1 MDPAKVKY
9 RVAFGTFREAVSSTF
24 PYQLVQMTN
33 RVAKTQENLQREQ
46 KANYNGEKK
55 HNKADGS
62 IKRCAGGQT
71 SRRLVSRMKIG
82 ALGLAEASAPR
93 STFFFFLF
101 HVNSVSRWGDGG
113 ARRGEGPMTRDFQ
126 WWAFAAP
133 KKHGGQWPLLHCKGA
148 RARPKGNE

>member
-9 RVAFGTFREAVSSTF
+9 RVAFGTSCEAVSCTF

-62 IKRCAGGQT
+62 IKRCAEGQI

-93 STFFFFLF
+93 STFLFFFFSCKFSFTVGRRWREAGGGCNDKRL
-101 HVNSVSRWGDGG
+101 SVVGICS
-113 ARRGEGPMTRDFQ
+113 AKETRRTM
-126 WWAFAAP
+126 AAASL
-133 KKHGGQWPLLHCKGA
+133 QR
-148 RARPKGNE
+148 RASTT